1 MKLYFYCE
9 IDMFSVIYMYMCD
22 VYDTLTYIYVKL
34 VYQITSLYI
43 YIYIYIYITINS
55 LSIYI
60 LYFVKFV

>member
-43 YIYIYIYITINS
+43 YIYYNKFTIN
-55 LSIYI
+55 IYFI
-60 LYFVKFV
+60 FCKICINI